1 MMNKII
7 NKFNNLK
14 ITISTFITILLTNIL
29 CNPVLAAPAAPSKSV
44 VTNSDAEAVGNRI
57 VDAIQQISFP
67 VGSALIFLCIVLS
80 AVRIIS
86 THYNPNARSEALRS
100 ILWIA
105 IGALIL
111 GSALIIAGVFT
122 KVAAM

>member
-1 MMNKII
+1 MNKII

>member
-1 MMNKII
+1 MMNKFI

-29 CNPVLAAPAAPSKSV
+29 CNPVLAAPSKSV
-44 VTNSDAEAVGNRI
+44 VTNSDAEAVGTRI